1 MTKSLR
7 HLEFVSLCV
16 LSVILWWHP
25 LVSTLGLAL
34 RKDEYTHILLILPIS
49 AALIYLEW
57 RSGKA
62 QPKPNFRSG
71 SVLLLLAVLAGL
83 VGSRWWRSVGLPPD
97 IQLSLSMLALVTWWI
112 GSVVSCFGS
121 RVFRMCVFPLCFL
134 LWLVPFP
141 ESALNGIVS
150 FLQQGSASASHLLF
164 AAAGVPVTQDG
175 VVLSIPGL
183 TIEVA
188 RNCSSLRSSMLL
200 WVTTM
205 VLAQLL
211 LRSTWRKAFVI
222 AIAIPLAIMKN
233 GLRIFVIAIL
243 STRVD
248 RGFMTGKLHLEGG
261 VVFFMISLV
270 VVFALLWILR
280 RGEAP
285 VLPAP
290 ALRPVG
296 PQTLAGNIE

>member
-1 MTKSLR
+1 
-7 HLEFVSLCV
+7 
-16 LSVILWWHP
+16 
-25 LVSTLGLAL
+25 
-34 RKDEYTHILLILPIS
+34 
-49 AALIYLEW
+49 
-57 RSGKA
+57 
-62 QPKPNFRSG
+62 
-71 SVLLLLAVLAGL
+71 
-83 VGSRWWRSVGLPPD
+83 
-97 IQLSLSMLALVTWWI
+97 MLALVTWWI
-112 GSVVSCFGS
+112 GSFVCCFGT

-141 ESALNGIVS
+141 EFALNGIVS

-164 AAAGVPVTQDG
+164 AAVGVPVTQDG

-183 TIEVA
+183 TVEVA
-188 RNCSSLRSSMLL
+188 KECSSIRSSMML
-200 WVTTM
+200 WVTTV

-211 LRSTWRKAFVI
+211 LRSTWRKALLI
-222 AIAIPLAIMKN
+222 AIASPLAIVKN
-233 GLRIFVIAIL
+233 GLRIFAIAIL
-243 STRVD
+243 TTRVD
-248 RGFMTGKLHLEGG
+248 RGFMTGKLHQDGG

-296 PQTLAGNIE
+296 PQSLAGNID